1 MFAIYFEPH
10 TTGSC
15 SECTD
20 QTPADQTPADQTPA
34 DQTPVVVALSAV
46 LAIVVLLLAVAIFTI
61 ILLCTSESGVK
72 VSCMCVVCAYMPLR
86 ECHYLIT
93 DGCA

>member
-1 MFAIYFEPH
+1 MLVIYFDPH

-15 SECTD
+15 PESTD
-20 QTPADQTPADQTPA
+20 LL
-34 DQTPVVVALSAV
+34 PVVIALSAV
-46 LAIVVLLLAVAIFTI
+46 LVVVILLLAVTILTI
-61 ILLCTSESGVK
+61 ILLCTSESDVK
-72 VSCMCVVCAYMPLR
+72 FSCMHVVRVCVCVPLR

>member
-1 MFAIYFEPH
+1 MFVIYIKPH

-15 SECTD
+15 TCPESTD
-20 QTPADQTPADQTPA
+20 QTPA
-34 DQTPVVVALSAV
+34 VVALSAV
-46 LAIVVLLLAVAIFTI
+46 LVAVILLLAVAILTI
-61 ILLCTSESGVK
+61 ILLYTSESYVEISGMCV
-72 VSCMCVVCAYMPLR
+72 CMCVHVPLR